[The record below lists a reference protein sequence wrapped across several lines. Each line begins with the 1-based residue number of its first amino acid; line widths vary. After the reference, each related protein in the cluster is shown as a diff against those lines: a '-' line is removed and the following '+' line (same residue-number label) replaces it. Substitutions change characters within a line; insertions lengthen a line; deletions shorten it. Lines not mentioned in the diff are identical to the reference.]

1 MRRARH
7 VEGVRFLAA
16 RLALGV
22 LFAAAALQSHPALAG
37 GRATCRDLATLASPA
52 GPVAGTALRIVIAGD
67 EGSPG
72 DVIVEDPSGRVVG
85 DGRVA
90 HEGTPWSVVA
100 TIARPVAGRY
110 RIALRRE
117 GGVDAC
123 EGVLVQDAAGPALA
137 RSPGGAWTT
146 RLEWSRKME
155 ALYSAWIEHLFDAPL
170 DEDLSFPS
178 LEPVLRDPTR
188 NFLHDHLGLGED
200 DPGRAL
206 AATPDCADLPYLLR
220 AYFAWKLGLGFGFRR
235 CGSGSATEPPRCG
248 NLATN
253 EEGDVPG
260 DPRGAFATFA
270 RTVMDAV
277 HSASARTALDDD
289 ATDFYPV
296 PLERAAIRPGTIY
309 ADPYGHTLV
318 VARWIA
324 QTPERPGLL
333 LAVDAQPDNTVARKR
348 FWEGTFL
355 FVPVASAGPGF
366 KAFRPLVHD
375 EAGGRLR
382 ALTDADLANERHF
395 TRWSD
400 VQGTLSPDAFY
411 ARMSALVNPRGLE
424 PERAYETTLDALV
437 EQLETRVRSVDNGE
451 QFVREHPRT
460 VIPMPE
466 GAAIFE
472 TTGPWEDYA
481 TPSRDFRLII
491 AINVLEGLPARI
503 VRHPELF
510 LLGARTPDA
519 ARAEVER
526 LHARRSAER
535 SIEYIRS
542 DGSPW
547 RLTVA
552 DVIARKSA
560 FETAYDPN
568 DCIEV
573 RWGAPD
579 APRGATAGVRE
590 SAPPSDSH
598 ERSTCRRRA
607 PAEQQARMETYR
619 DWFRESRR
627 PVRGGGGVAERP
639 RSGAIEETARTP

>member
-1 MRRARH
+1 MGPGH
-7 VEGVRFLAA
+7 VETVPLLAV
-16 RLALGV
+16 RLALGFV
-22 LFAAAALQSHPALAG
+22 VAAAALEPALVSAAE
-37 GRATCRDLATLASPA
+37 RATCRDLAILSSPA
-52 GPVAGTALRIVIAGD
+52 SPVAGTALRIVVAADG
-67 EGSPG
+67 GSPG
-72 DVIVEDPSGRVVG
+72 DVVVQDPSGRSIEG
-85 DGRVA
+85 GRVSQT
-90 HEGTPWSVVA
+90 GPPWSVVA
-100 TIARPVAGRY
+100 TIARPASGMY
-110 RIALRRE
+110 RVALRRE
-117 GGVDAC
+117 GGADAC
-123 EGVLVQDAAGPALA
+123 GGVFVQSEPDVPPARQA
-137 RSPGGAWTT
+137 GGAWPV

-155 ALYSAWIEHLFDAPL
+155 ALYSAWVEHLFDAPI

-178 LEPVLRDPTR
+178 LEPVLRDPAR

-206 AATPDCADLPYLLR
+206 SATPDCADLPYLLR

-235 CGSGSATEPPRCG
+235 CGSGSASEPPRCG
-248 NLATN
+248 NLTTN
-253 EEGDVPG
+253 EDGDLPG
-260 DPRGAFATFA
+260 DPRAAFAAFA
-270 RTVMDAV
+270 RTLMDAV
-277 HSASARTALDDD
+277 HSGSARTALDDD

-296 PLERAAIRPGTIY
+296 PLERTAIRPGTIY

-318 VARWIA
+318 VAKGIP
-324 QTPERPGLL
+324 QTPDRPGLL

-355 FVPVASAGPGF
+355 FVPVGSAGPGF

-382 ALTDADLANERHF
+382 ALDDAELADDRSF

-400 VQGTLSPDAFY
+400 EQEDLAPDAFY

-451 QFVREHPRT
+451 QYVREHPRT

-466 GAAIFE
+466 GPAIFE
-472 TTGPWEDYA
+472 TTGAWEDYA

-491 AINVLEGLPARI
+491 AINVLEGLPERI

-510 LLGARTPDA
+510 VLGGRTPEA

-535 SIEYIRS
+535 SITYTRS

-547 RLTVA
+547 QLTVA

-568 DCIEV
+568 DCVEL
-573 RWGAPD
+573 RWGARET
-579 APRGATAGVRE
+579 APTGAGVRA
-590 SAPPSDSH
+590 SAPSSD
-598 ERSTCRRRA
+598 ERSTCGRRA
-607 PAEQQARMETYR
+607 PAEQQARMERYR

-627 PVRGGGGVAERP
+627 PTRGGGGVAEGP
-639 RSGAIEETARTP
+639 RSGAIERTAGSP

>member
-1 MRRARH
+1 M
-7 VEGVRFLAA
+7 
-16 RLALGV
+16 
-22 LFAAAALQSHPALAG
+22 
-37 GRATCRDLATLASPA
+37 
-52 GPVAGTALRIVIAGD
+52 
-67 EGSPG
+67 
-72 DVIVEDPSGRVVG
+72 
-85 DGRVA
+85 
-90 HEGTPWSVVA
+90 
-100 TIARPVAGRY
+100 
-110 RIALRRE
+110 
-117 GGVDAC
+117 
-123 EGVLVQDAAGPALA
+123 
-137 RSPGGAWTT
+137 
-146 RLEWSRKME
+146 
-155 ALYSAWIEHLFDAPL
+155 
-170 DEDLSFPS
+170 
-178 LEPVLRDPTR
+178 
-188 NFLHDHLGLGED
+188 
-200 DPGRAL
+200 
-206 AATPDCADLPYLLR
+206 
-220 AYFAWKLGLGFGFRR
+220 
-235 CGSGSATEPPRCG
+235 
-248 NLATN
+248 
-253 EEGDVPG
+253 
-260 DPRGAFATFA
+260 
-270 RTVMDAV
+270 
-277 HSASARTALDDD
+277 
-289 ATDFYPV
+289 
-296 PLERAAIRPGTIY
+296 
-309 ADPYGHTLV
+309 
-318 VARWIA
+318 
-324 QTPERPGLL
+324 
-333 LAVDAQPDNTVARKR
+333 
-348 FWEGTFL
+348 
-355 FVPVASAGPGF
+355 
-366 KAFRPLVHD
+366 HD

-382 ALTDADLANERHF
+382 ALTDADLADERHF

-400 VQGTLSPDAFY
+400 EQGTLSPDAFY

-491 AINVLEGLPARI
+491 AINVLEGLSARI

-510 LLGARTPDA
+510 LLGTRTPDA
-519 ARAEVER
+519 ARAAVER

-552 DVIARKSA
+552 DVIARKPA

-573 RWGAPD
+573 RWGAP
-579 APRGATAGVRE
+579 
-590 SAPPSDSH
+590 PSDTN